1 MRNPNSRAVDV
12 MLDDESV
19 IESQLSQVQAYVR
32 EGSRLIDQQIRLIK
46 TLQGRCASTFDADHT
61 LDVMIMV
68 QAGHVAYSNHL
79 KSEHTRLRAT
89 PSPAPR
95 LKES

>member
-68 QAGHVAYSNHL
+68 QAGHFAYSNHL